1 MRGAT
6 VTVATGH
13 GGEQVMVTTG
23 RRLDEQVTWANA
35 VRSTARKHN
44 AFVKTRDSLG
54 CLNPPHRR
62 ACIAGGPYVPWGWM
76 TRWLWRRCPT
86 RSHSE
91 LGRESL
97 QRRWYFVLR
106 HGRVGRCLVFQLHG
120 SRPTGH
126 SSGPACR
133 YRHAGFGFDRGHA
146 LREDTRRTLI
156 LLTAS
161 PGRSV
166 SGPFRNWRGVE
177 QPGSSSGS

>member
-1 MRGAT
+1 MRS
-6 VTVATGH
+6 
-13 GGEQVMVTTG
+13 
-23 RRLDEQVTWANA
+23 A
-35 VRSTARKHN
+35 VQKHN

-133 YRHAGFGFDRGHA
+133 YRYAGFGFDRGHA
-146 LREDTRRTLI
+146 LWEDTRRTLI
-156 LLTAS
+156 LFTAS
-161 PGRSV
+161 PGRIA
-166 SGPFRNWRGVE
+166 
-177 QPGSSSGS
+177 PGLSEIGAGWSSPVARQAHNLKVAGSNPAPATNLDSLFIMLYDHVYRLV

>member
-1 MRGAT
+1 MR
-6 VTVATGH
+6 
-13 GGEQVMVTTG
+13 
-23 RRLDEQVTWANA
+23 
-35 VRSTARKHN
+35 SIARKHN
-44 AFVKTRDSLG
+44 AFVKKRDSLG

-120 SRPTGH
+120 SRLAGH
-126 SSGPACR
+126 LSGLACR
-133 YRHAGFGFDRGHA
+133 YRYAGFGFDRGPCA
-146 LREDTRRTLI
+146 
-156 LLTAS
+156 
-161 PGRSV
+161 PGRHEADTDFV
-166 SGPFRNWRGVE
+166 DGIARVNCILAFPKLARG
-177 QPGSSSGS
+177 GAAR

>member
-13 GGEQVMVTTG
+13 GGEQVIVTTC
-23 RRLDEQVTWANA
+23 RRLDEQVTVTASHLGECSA
-35 VRSTARKHN
+35 KHSAEQSAEAQRGSTTQKHN

-126 SSGPACR
+126 LSGPACR
-133 YRHAGFGFDRGHA
+133 YRYAGFGFDRGHA

-161 PGRSV
+161 PG
-166 SGPFRNWRGVE
+166 
-177 QPGSSSGS
+177 